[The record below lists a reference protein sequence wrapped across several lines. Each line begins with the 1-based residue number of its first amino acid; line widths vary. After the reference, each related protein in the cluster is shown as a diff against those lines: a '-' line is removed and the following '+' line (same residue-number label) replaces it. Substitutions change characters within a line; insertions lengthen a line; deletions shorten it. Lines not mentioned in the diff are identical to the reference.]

1 MRGHDFRRN
10 CAAHVCM
17 RSLKH
22 ERRLRT
28 ATERMDEAFPFF
40 DKFAVY
46 VVIPESIEDNTS
58 APPDEK

>member
-1 MRGHDFRRN
+1 
-10 CAAHVCM
+10 M